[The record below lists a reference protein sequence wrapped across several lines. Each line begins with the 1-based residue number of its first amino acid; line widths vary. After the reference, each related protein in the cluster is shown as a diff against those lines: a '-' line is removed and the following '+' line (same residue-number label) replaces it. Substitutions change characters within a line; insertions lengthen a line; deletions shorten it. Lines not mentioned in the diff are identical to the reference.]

1 MENLLSNV
9 HHVYLSFFLTNNK
22 LRRFPPEQAI
32 QFYSAAEAAY
42 ARINNICWVKA
53 IKLLQD
59 AEKSQTL
66 SGFPR
71 IYVLSAYKNREINIF
86 SLHSTNTRVRA
97 KATFTFST
105 GDQHGSRWGDEMFC
119 SFIRMNCVL
128 CYFSKLLDI
137 FWKHF
142 VLNLRLEGWFT
153 VNWFEKAFK
162 V

>member
-9 HHVYLSFFLTNNK
+9 HHVYLSFLLTNNK
-22 LRRFPPEQAI
+22 LRQFPPEQAI
-32 QFYSAAEAAY
+32 QFYSAEAAY

-97 KATFTFST
+97 KATFTFFT
-105 GDQHGSRWGDEMFC
+105 GDQHGSRWGDGMFC
-119 SFIRMNCVL
+119 NFGRRNSLYLF
-128 CYFSKLLDI
+128 FSKLLSL
-137 FWKHF
+137 FC
-142 VLNLRLEGWFT
+142 
-153 VNWFEKAFK
+153 
-162 V
+162 